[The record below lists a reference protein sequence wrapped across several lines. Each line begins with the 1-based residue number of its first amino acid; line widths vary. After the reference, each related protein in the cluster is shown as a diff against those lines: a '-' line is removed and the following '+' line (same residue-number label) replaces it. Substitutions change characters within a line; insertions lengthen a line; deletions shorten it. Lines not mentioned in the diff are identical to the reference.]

1 MDSVMDLIL
10 ESSRVEDA
18 GILEAV
24 AVTETVLDRVALVRA
39 FAGFFAADDSVGEEG
54 EEEEEARL
62 LPDGAAFAL
71 VVFALVFFA
80 DPARLDAGA
89 RAFLAAALFAP
100 LGSSCRRLAVLG
112 FAGFFAAD
120 DSVGEEGEEE
130 EEARLLPDGAA
141 FALVFFADPARLD
154 AGARAF
160 LTTAP
165 FLAAAADFF
174 LGDRDAF
181 VVFLDDVAMMLSPQ
195 LR

>member
-39 FAGFFAADDSVGEEG
+39 FAGFFAADDSVGEG
-54 EEEEEARL
+54 EEEEARL

-71 VVFALVFFA
+71 VVFALVVFA
-80 DPARLDAGA
+80 DPARLAAGA

-130 EEARLLPDGAA
+130 EARLLPDGAA
-141 FALVFFADPARLD
+141 FALVFFADPARLA

-160 LTTAP
+160 LTAAP

>member
-71 VVFALVFFA
+71 VVFALVVFA
-80 DPARLDAGA
+80 DPARLAAGA

-130 EEARLLPDGAA
+130 EARLLPDGAA
-141 FALVFFADPARLD
+141 FALVFFADPACLA

-160 LTTAP
+160 LTAAP

>member
-39 FAGFFAADDSVGEEG
+39 FAGFFAADDSVGEG

-71 VVFALVFFA
+71 VVFALVVFA
-80 DPARLDAGA
+80 DPARLAAGA

-130 EEARLLPDGAA
+130 ARLLPDGAA
-141 FALVFFADPARLD
+141 FALVFFADPARLA

-160 LTTAP
+160 LTAAP